1 MDGSAVD
8 EKSYFKMFGLPLSSK
23 LDGGS
28 YIVAVSKTAF
38 NKIGALILS
47 MKFCSSKVLSCFIYM
62 KLRYDVAWNIV
73 VMSGMAYLIASWI
86 FWINCRNRCM
96 TIIGYYQLAR
106 PIFEFWLFK
115 ISIQSIRFNK

>member
-1 MDGSAVD
+1 MD

-23 LDGGS
+23 LDEGS
-28 YIVAVSKTAF
+28 YIVVVSKTAF

-47 MKFCSSKVLSCFIYM
+47 MKFCSSKVLLCFIYI
-62 KLRYDVAWNIV
+62 KLRYDVAWNIF

-96 TIIGYYQLAR
+96 TIIGYYQLAL
-106 PIFEFWLFK
+106 PISEFWLFK
-115 ISIQSIRFNK
+115 ISIQSIGFNN